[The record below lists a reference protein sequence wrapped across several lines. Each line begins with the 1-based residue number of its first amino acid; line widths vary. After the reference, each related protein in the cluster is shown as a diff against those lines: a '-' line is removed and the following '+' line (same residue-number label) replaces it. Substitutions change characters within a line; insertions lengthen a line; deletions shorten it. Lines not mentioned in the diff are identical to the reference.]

1 MTAEFTAE
9 EKSRLAPFFTNLDRS
24 TFGLKLPQEVAG
36 ALFSRY
42 SRSTK
47 SLRRT
52 FLDEFLG
59 DPALGLSDLLGGQ
72 TDPADDSVALKKA
85 RAFYERV
92 LVGYGDD
99 SVAQLGGAHVACE
112 NISNVA
118 AKLLEDAR
126 IGIAPL
132 EKSTRYVR
140 FDQKDATGNYLFYR
154 EPKIMASR
162 HRDAYVKVM
171 NLLFETYSRQMEP
184 MLTFVAKSLPI
195 EQLEVREPS
204 SGKSLNYDD
213 AKKDDRLR
221 RWAETAYRA
230 TVRAHACDVLRSYLP
245 AATLTNVG
253 MFGVGQAFEYLLS
266 KLYSHELNEAKELAT
281 AMHTDLNQLIPSF
294 VKRAQLNEYL
304 VATTAAGE
312 TLAAD
317 AVKLP
322 PVVVNEPVTLIDHD
336 AHAEENIIAAI
347 LYSHV
352 HHPLAQLR
360 EVAAAMNGARRR
372 KILEDYFGKRR
383 HRRDKLSRAFENVY
397 YTFDILGNLGL
408 YRDLH
413 RHRILTQ
420 ERQDFTTVHGYDTPR
435 EIEEAGFKHE
445 FDRCM
450 SRAAELYEQIYRD
463 LPSEAQYVVPFAY
476 KIRWYMKMNLRE
488 ALHMVE
494 LRTMPQGHP
503 DYRFI
508 CQEMWRKI
516 QEVHPTLAESG
527 KFMDWG
533 KYRLGR
539 LQSEMRT
546 EFKKSALEKEE

>member
-1 MTAEFTAE
+1 MTAEFTVE
-9 EKSRLAPFFTNLDRS
+9 ERNSLAPFFTNLDRDV
-24 TFGLKLPQEVAG
+24 FGLKLPQEVSG

-59 DPALGLSDLLGGQ
+59 DPELALKDLLGA
-72 TDPADDSVALKKA
+72 PAPVDDSSAALKKA

-99 SVAQLGGAHVACE
+99 SVAQLGGAHIACE

-140 FDQKDATGNYLFYR
+140 FDQKDAAGHYLFYR
-154 EPKIMASR
+154 EPKIMTSR
-162 HRDAYVKVM
+162 HRENYLATM
-171 NLLFETYSRQMEP
+171 NLLFDTYAKQMEP
-184 MLTFVAKSLPI
+184 MLDHVAKSLPI
-195 EQLEVREPS
+195 EQVDVREPV
-204 SGKSLNYDD
+204 SGASLSY
-213 AKKDDRLR
+213 AEASKDEKLK

-253 MFGVGQAFEYLLS
+253 MFGVGQAFEYLIS
-266 KLYSHELNEAKELAT
+266 KLYSHELSEAHDLGT
-281 AMHTDLNQLIPSF
+281 AIHRELNQLIPSF
-294 VKRAQLNEYL
+294 VKRAQRNEYL
-304 VATTAAGE
+304 AGTTAAARA
-312 TLAAD
+312 LAAHS
-317 AVKLP
+317 AALKP
-322 PVVVNEPVTLIDHD
+322 TASEPVTLVDHD
-336 AHAEENIIAAI
+336 SQAEEKLIAAMLYAHARQ
-347 LYSHV
+347 
-352 HHPLAQLR
+352 PLERLRQL
-360 EVAAAMNGARRR
+360 AAALSADERR
-372 KILEDYFGKRR
+372 KMLQEFFSQRR

-408 YRDLH
+408 FRDLH

-420 ERQDFTTVHGYDTPR
+420 ERQEFTTVHGYDTPP
-435 EIEEAGFKHE
+435 EIEEGGFKSD
-445 FDRCM
+445 FDHCM
-450 SRAAELYEQIYRD
+450 QRTAELYEQIYAD
-463 LPSEAQYVVPFAY
+463 LPSAAQYVVPFAY

-488 ALHMVE
+488 ALHMCE

-516 QEVHPTLAESG
+516 QSVHPTLAESG
-527 KFMDWG
+527 KFMDWQ

-546 EFKKSALEKEE
+546 EFKKSALETT